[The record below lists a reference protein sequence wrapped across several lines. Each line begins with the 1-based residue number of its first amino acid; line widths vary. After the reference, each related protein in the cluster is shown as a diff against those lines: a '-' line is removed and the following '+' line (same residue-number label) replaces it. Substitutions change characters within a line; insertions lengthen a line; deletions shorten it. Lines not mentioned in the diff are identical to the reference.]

1 VTSLAQPGPVDPT
14 ATAPAVVRVGD
25 LAPDFSARNV
35 HGETVTLSE
44 LRGSPVLLVFYPF
57 AFTGICT
64 GELAGIQQQLPHL
77 TEQGVRVL
85 AVSTDTMFALR
96 VFAEQEQLDLELL
109 SDHWPHGAI
118 ASAYGVFDS
127 QVGCALR
134 GTFVLDADGVV
145 TWRVVNQI
153 GEAREIADHLEALA
167 GV

>member
-1 VTSLAQPGPVDPT
+1 MTVLELGQVAPQFVLRNQHGADVD
-14 ATAPAVVRVGD
+14 
-25 LAPDFSARNV
+25 LES
-35 HGETVTLSE
+35 
-44 LRGSPVLLVFYPF
+44 LRGSPVLLIFYPF

-64 GELAGIQQQLPHL
+64 GELAAVQENQQAFGEAGAR
-77 TEQGVRVL
+77 TL

-96 VFAEQEQLDLELL
+96 VFAEQEHFEFDLL

-118 ASAYGVFDS
+118 ASAYGVFDN

-153 GEAREIADHLEALA
+153 GEAREIADHVEALA